1 MPVPAEPIA
10 ETRAAPAPAARAEL
24 RHHAPSP
31 ARLLHA
37 VTQATHATDP
47 ATLPPSREQLLYF
60 LHEAAEIEHNL
71 MCCYLYAAFS
81 LKRVDA
87 RWTDEQAQAV
97 ARWRRVITG
106 VALEEM
112 THLCL
117 VGNLMSALGAPGHF
131 NRPNFPIDSGP
142 YPADFVIRLQPFS
155 RATIEHFE
163 FLERPV
169 TADLRD
175 GEGFVPRR
183 SYRRGAPAG
192 RLSPGAKD
200 YATVGELYAT
210 LRAGIEAFVGAHG
223 EAALFLGDPAR
234 QVDAGLAPL
243 PGVCAI
249 TDLAST
255 HRALDTIVTQGE
267 GAGDEEHDS
276 HFCRFTRLHQ
286 EFDQL
291 TAADPHFEPAWP
303 AATNPVM
310 NPPPIPDGKVH
321 IAEPTIARWLDIGN
335 ALYTTSLRCLLQG
348 FGTTDRTSKA
358 TWLAASF
365 ALMRAVTPV
374 GEGLAARPARSD
386 GQQGPNAGLTFTS
399 LRTLAALPESRAAAF
414 VAERLGELRDRAMAL
429 PVVPVAG
436 ETPGTWQAVI
446 DALGRQRARIEELI
460 PDAAA
465 TMPAA
470 MALPSPLPAPASPAA
485 APTSAPAAEAA
496 IETAQGSAITIF
508 FEGQRCIHS
517 RHCVLEAPSVFKAN
531 TPGEW
536 IYPDTMAV
544 ERLVDV
550 AHKCPSGAIRYERH
564 DGGEAEAAPPVNT
577 LRLRENG
584 PYALHAEHE
593 LVGHE
598 RALRATLCRCGQSKR
613 KPWCDGSHTAAAF
626 TATGEPTT
634 GAAQPLVQRNGLLTV
649 TPLRNGPL
657 AVAGNLE
664 LCAGTG
670 RTVARI
676 GAPNVAEVRLC
687 RCGQSRN
694 KPYCDGSHIAAGFE
708 AAGS

>member
-1 MPVPAEPIA
+1 MFAQGWGRVDDLAGHECRYRPSRLPKARSACSARRI
-10 ETRAAPAPAARAEL
+10 AAPCALPR
-24 RHHAPSP
+24 P
-31 ARLLHA
+31 LLYA
-37 VTQATHATDP
+37 VTQATHATHATHATDP

-112 THLCL
+112 SHLCL

-183 SYRRGAPAG
+183 SYRRGAPVG

-210 LRAGIEAFVGAHG
+210 LRAGIEAFVAAHG

-276 HFCRFTRLHQ
+276 HFCRFSRLHQ

-321 IAEPTIARWLDIGN
+321 IAEPTIARWLGH
-335 ALYTTSLRCLLQG
+335 RQC
-348 FGTTDRTSKA
+348 
-358 TWLAASF
+358 
-365 ALMRAVTPV
+365 AVHHV
-374 GEGLAARPARSD
+374 
-386 GQQGPNAGLTFTS
+386 
-399 LRTLAALPESRAAAF
+399 AALP
-414 VAERLGELRDRAMAL
+414 VARLRRLR
-429 PVVPVAG
+429 
-436 ETPGTWQAVI
+436 
-446 DALGRQRARIEELI
+446 
-460 PDAAA
+460 
-465 TMPAA
+465 
-470 MALPSPLPAPASPAA
+470 
-485 APTSAPAAEAA
+485 
-496 IETAQGSAITIF
+496 
-508 FEGQRCIHS
+508 
-517 RHCVLEAPSVFKAN
+517 
-531 TPGEW
+531 PGEQGHL
-536 IYPDTMAV
+536 A
-544 ERLVDV
+544 
-550 AHKCPSGAIRYERH
+550 G
-564 DGGEAEAAPPVNT
+564 PP
-577 LRLRENG
+577 
-584 PYALHAEHE
+584 
-593 LVGHE
+593 
-598 RALRATLCRCGQSKR
+598 ALR
-613 KPWCDGSHTAAAF
+613 
-626 TATGEPTT
+626 
-634 GAAQPLVQRNGLLTV
+634 
-649 TPLRNGPL
+649 
-657 AVAGNLE
+657 
-664 LCAGTG
+664 
-670 RTVARI
+670 
-676 GAPNVAEVRLC
+676 
-687 RCGQSRN
+687 
-694 KPYCDGSHIAAGFE
+694 
-708 AAGS
+708 